1 MRTIGIKLA
10 DGSFYPVMEE
20 GSAQKKTLELTTAHN
35 NQTCVMVDL
44 YRSKTCSMDDA
55 EYIDTLKIENLN
67 EHPNGEPSIAF
78 DVDLDENGELSYSI
92 ADPETGTTSNS
103 EITLVSRTVEERLQA
118 DDYSIEESP
127 AVEEPVEESAEEPAG
142 DESSGNGAAVAAGV
156 VAGAG
161 LMAAAA
167 ALASNKDDDATVA
180 EEASYTE
187 DTLPDFEDTT
197 ITEPEADETFAKEA
211 PVTEDETIAADEETF
226 AEEAP
231 VVEDETITAD
241 EETFVEDEPVA
252 DDDANQTEDFSI
264 PDGLTENPDFSD
276 ASGFADTGAKDP
288 LFSEDLDDM
297 DFNSEPAVTEQ
308 ETFETEPEPVTEE
321 ETFDSESETTDE
333 TFGTESEPS
342 DETIVSDSEPSDETV
357 VSDSEP
363 ADDTFAEDTD
373 FSDEIFDT
381 VPETSDD
388 TFDTVPETSDETF
401 DTEPQPSDET
411 FFDEQEPV
419 PASSSGMDFS
429 GLYDKETE
437 MGAASENQDDDFKK
451 KTRAPVII
459 CIVCAIICLVAT
471 ALILLVLPTKFN
483 LRMKH
488 SQKKQEV
495 AVEKTV
501 ETTATPAPEKAP
513 EPEPVPQAKE
523 DEVVV
528 IEKAEE
534 VKPVPPPAAE
544 TKPAGVTYKI
554 KWGDT
559 LWDLADTYYKNPW
572 RYKKIA
578 NYNNIKNPDH
588 IISGTVI
595 TIPAE

>member
-92 ADPETGTTSNS
+92 ADPETGSTSNS

-127 AVEEPVEESAEEPAG
+127 AAEEPVEESAEEPAG

-180 EEASYTE
+180 DEEPVVEEEPAGAEDESFIAEEASYTE

-197 ITEPEADETFAKEA
+197 ITEPEADETFAEEA

-288 LFSEDLDDM
+288 LFSEDLDNM
-297 DFNSEPAVTEQ
+297 DFNTEPAAEEPEPSAEDETITAD
-308 ETFETEPEPVTEE
+308 ETFE
-321 ETFDSESETTDE
+321 
-333 TFGTESEPS
+333 SEP
-342 DETIVSDSEPSDETV
+342 TIT
-357 VSDSEP
+357 
-363 ADDTFAEDTD
+363 DDTFAE
-373 FSDEIFDT
+373 E
-381 VPETSDD
+381 PELSDD
-388 TFDTVPETSDETF
+388 TFDAEPEPTD
-401 DTEPQPSDET
+401 DT
-411 FFDEQEPV
+411 FFDEPEPEPA
-419 PASSSGMDFS
+419 PASTAGMDFS

-471 ALILLVLPTKFN
+471 ALVLLVLPTKFN

-488 SQKKQEV
+488 SQKKQE
-495 AVEKTV
+495 AAIEQPA
-501 ETTATPAPEKAP
+501 ETTAAPTTPAKEP